1 MKAGNNAR
9 MRRGRYSL
17 TERLKADNPVQFPME
32 RSDPEMLGTDGNKV
46 VPVGGGDGG
55 EEKSDLDEE
64 VVAKESTTR

>member
-1 MKAGNNAR
+1 
-9 MRRGRYSL
+9 
-17 TERLKADNPVQFPME
+17 ME

-46 VPVGGGDGG
+46 VPVGGGEGE